1 MLLGRPLEW
10 TSGGGMSWE
19 NWIHGPFGLGAD
31 QGRTCLSERIVLVV
45 AHHLTAATRLMDVV
59 PLLESDQRVQVVY
72 TVAPSSLFAAGTEKF
87 LKRLGGVVVPWRQ
100 ATEVRFDLAIAAS
113 HGLLE
118 QLHAP
123 VLSLPHGASFNKF
136 PARWIGQGPEAPR
149 ELAGLERTG
158 LVYRGRVI
166 PSAIVV
172 PAGRDLAR
180 LRRACPAAVPLAVVG
195 GDPCYDR
202 LAASLPLRECYR
214 RALDL
219 GAEKLVAVTSTWG
232 PGSLLRQC
240 PDLLARLLD
249 ELPSDEYR
257 VAAFLH
263 PHVWAWHG
271 RRQLL
276 AWNAGSV
283 GRGLILVPP
292 EEGWRATLA
301 ASDFVIGDHGSVTCY
316 GAAIG
321 APVLLAAFP
330 AGEIE
335 PGTLASQ
342 VGATAPRLRHDQPV
356 VRQLRATAAD
366 WSPEYSA
373 AIRCQITDVPGQ
385 SGRIIRKTMY
395 GLMKLPEPEME
406 PDVRPV
412 PLPERAV
419 TPGMTGVRQ

>member
-1 MLLGRPLEW
+1 
-10 TSGGGMSWE
+10 MSCEKWVQ
-19 NWIHGPFGLGAD
+19 GPFGLGAD
-31 QGRTCLSERIVLVV
+31 QGRTCMSERIVLVV

-72 TVAPSSLFAAGTEKF
+72 TVAPSSPFVAGADEF
-87 LKRLGGVVVPWRQ
+87 LRRLGGVVMPWRQ
-100 ATEVRFDLAIAAS
+100 ATEVQFDLAIAAS

-136 PARWIGQGPEAPR
+136 PARWIGPGLEAPR
-149 ELAGLERTG
+149 ELAGLERSG

-166 PSAIVV
+166 PSAIVL
-172 PAGRDLAR
+172 PASRDLAR
-180 LRRACPAAVPLAVVG
+180 LRLACPAAVPLAVVG

-202 LAASLPLRECYR
+202 LAASLPLREFYR
-214 RALDL
+214 RALGL
-219 GAEKLVAVTSTWG
+219 GAKKLVAVTSTWG

-240 PDLLARLLD
+240 PDLLARLVD
-249 ELPSDEYR
+249 ELPGDEYR

-276 AWNAGSV
+276 AWFADSV

-301 ASDFVIGDHGSVTCY
+301 ASDFVIGDHGSATCY
-316 GAAIG
+316 GAATG

-330 AGEIE
+330 AGEID
-335 PGTLASQ
+335 PGSPASQ
-342 VGATAPRLRHDQPV
+342 VGATAPRLHPDQPV
-356 VRQLRATAAD
+356 ARQFHAIASD
-366 WSPEYSA
+366 WPPEFSS
-373 AIRCQITDVPGQ
+373 AIRSQITDVPGQ
-385 SGRIIRKTMY
+385 AGRIIRNAMY
-395 GLMKLPEPEME
+395 GLMKLPEPETA
-406 PDVRPV
+406 PDVSPV
-412 PLPERAV
+412 PPPGRAV
-419 TPGMTGVRQ
+419 ISATTGVRQ

>member
-1 MLLGRPLEW
+1 
-10 TSGGGMSWE
+10 MSCEKWVK
-19 NWIHGPFGLGAD
+19 GPFGLGAD
-31 QGRTCLSERIVLVV
+31 QGRTCVSERIVLVV
-45 AHHLTAATRLMDVV
+45 AHHLTAAARLMDVV

-72 TVAPSSLFAAGTEKF
+72 TVAPSSPFAAGADAF
-87 LKRLGGVVVPWRQ
+87 LRQLGGVVVPWRQ

-136 PARWIGQGPEAPR
+136 PARWIGPGPEAGR

-166 PSAIVV
+166 PSAIVL
-172 PAGRDLAR
+172 PASRDLAR
-180 LRRACPAAVPLAVVG
+180 LGRACPAAVPLAVVG

-202 LAASLPLRECYR
+202 LAASLPLREYYR
-214 RALDL
+214 RGLGL
-219 GAEKLVAVTSTWG
+219 GAKKLVAVTSTWG

-240 PDLLARLLD
+240 PDLLARLVD
-249 ELPSDEYR
+249 ELPGDEYR

-271 RRQLL
+271 RRQVL
-276 AWNAGSV
+276 AWYAGSV

-292 EEGWRATLA
+292 EEGWRAVLA
-301 ASDFVIGDHGSVTCY
+301 AADFVIGDHGSATCY
-316 GAAIG
+316 GAATG

-330 AGEIE
+330 AAEVD
-335 PGTLASQ
+335 PGSPASQ
-342 VGATAPRLRHDQPV
+342 VGATAPRLRPDQPV
-356 VRQLRATAAD
+356 ARQLRATAAG
-366 WSPEYSA
+366 WSPESSA
-373 AIRCQITDVPGQ
+373 ALRCQITDVPGQ

-395 GLMKLPEPEME
+395 GLMMLPEPETA
-406 PDVRPV
+406 PDVSPV
-412 PLPERAV
+412 PLPGRTAI
-419 TPGMTGVRQ
+419 PGTTGVRQ

>member
-1 MLLGRPLEW
+1 
-10 TSGGGMSWE
+10 MSCEKWVQ
-19 NWIHGPFGLGAD
+19 GPFGLKAD

-45 AHHLTAATRLMDVV
+45 VHHLTAATRLMDVV

-72 TVAPSSLFAAGTEKF
+72 TVSPSSAFAAGAEEF
-87 LKRLGGVVVPWRQ
+87 LRWLGGVVVPWRQ

-123 VLSLPHGASFNKF
+123 VLTLPHGASFNKF
-136 PARWIGQGPEAPR
+136 PARWIGQGLEAPR

-166 PSAIVV
+166 PSAIVL
-172 PAGRDLAR
+172 PASRDLAR
-180 LRRACPAAVPLAVVG
+180 LRFACPAAVPLAVVG

-202 LAASLPLRECYR
+202 LAASLPLRERYR

-219 GAEKLVAVTSTWG
+219 GAKKLVAVTSTWG

-240 PDLLARLLD
+240 PDLLARLVD
-249 ELPSDEYR
+249 ELPGDEYR

-276 AWNAGSV
+276 AWYAGSV
-283 GRGLILVPP
+283 GRGLILMPP
-292 EEGWRATLA
+292 EEGWRAILA
-301 ASDFVIGDHGSVTCY
+301 ASDFVIGDHGSGTCY
-316 GAAIG
+316 GAAAG
-321 APVLLAAFP
+321 APVLLASFP
-330 AGEIE
+330 AAEIE
-335 PGTLASQ
+335 PGSLSSQ
-342 VGATAPRLRHDQPV
+342 VGASAPRLRPDQPV
-356 VRQLRATAAD
+356 ERQLRAIAAD
-366 WSPEYSA
+366 WSPEFSA
-373 AIRCQITDVPGQ
+373 AVRRQITDVPGQ

-395 GLMKLPEPEME
+395 RLMKLPEPETA
-406 PDVRPV
+406 PVVSPV
-412 PLPERAV
+412 PLPGRALM
-419 TPGMTGVRQ
+419 PGATGVGQ

>member
-1 MLLGRPLEW
+1 
-10 TSGGGMSWE
+10 MSCEKWVQ
-19 NWIHGPFGLGAD
+19 GPFGLGAD
-31 QGRTCLSERIVLVV
+31 QGRTCVSERIVLVV
-45 AHHLTAATRLMDVV
+45 AHHLTAAARLMDVV

-72 TVAPSSLFAAGTEKF
+72 TVAPSSPFAAGADAF
-87 LKRLGGVVVPWRQ
+87 LRQLGGVVVPWRQ

-123 VLSLPHGASFNKF
+123 VLTLPHGVSFNKF
-136 PARWIGQGPEAPR
+136 PARWIGPGPEAGR

-166 PSAIVV
+166 PSAIVL
-172 PAGRDLAR
+172 PASRDLAR
-180 LRRACPAAVPLAVVG
+180 LRCACPAAVPLAVVG

-202 LAASLPLRECYR
+202 LAASLPIRDCYR

-219 GAEKLVAVTSTWG
+219 GAKKLVAVTSTWG

-240 PDLLARLLD
+240 PDLLARLVD
-249 ELPSDEYR
+249 ELPGDEYR

-276 AWNAGSV
+276 AWYADSV

-301 ASDFVIGDHGSVTCY
+301 ASDFVIGDHGSATCY
-316 GAAIG
+316 GAAAG

-330 AGEIE
+330 AAEVD
-335 PGTLASQ
+335 PGSPASQ
-342 VGATAPRLRHDQPV
+342 VGATAPRLRRDQPV
-356 VRQLRATAAD
+356 ARQLRATAAD
-366 WSPEYSA
+366 WSPESSA
-373 AIRCQITDVPGQ
+373 AVRCQITDVPGQ

-395 GLMKLPEPEME
+395 GLMMLPEPETA
-406 PDVRPV
+406 PAVSPV
-412 PLPERAV
+412 PLPGRAV
-419 TPGMTGVRQ
+419 IPGTTGVRQ